1 VSERFFAIIDKN
13 HIQKEALWP
22 YQWWEKSESGKRW
35 ELWTNVEKGMLRRLT
50 YINRKNVLWVIPAS
64 EEDTQAIKRVPL

>member
-1 VSERFFAIIDKN
+1 VSERAVAIIDKN

-22 YQWWEKSESGKRW
+22 HQWWEKSESGKRW

-50 YINRKNVLWVIPAS
+50 YINRKNVLWVIPAK
-64 EEDTQAIKRVPL
+64 EEDSPETREVPL